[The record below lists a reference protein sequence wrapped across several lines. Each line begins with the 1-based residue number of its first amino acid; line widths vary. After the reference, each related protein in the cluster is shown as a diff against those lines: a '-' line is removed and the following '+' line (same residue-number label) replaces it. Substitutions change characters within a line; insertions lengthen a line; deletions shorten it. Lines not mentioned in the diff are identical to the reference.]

1 MTVVGGLLTYRLL
14 RNTNGIRYTR
24 QENGDLSIRLPGGKA
39 VDLPAN
45 KIVWVQ
51 KLNSTPL
58 TRRQHIGVKRL
69 GDVRY
74 ITTSDKN
81 LYEITVSDGRKI
93 IISPRSP
100 KKIFTDV

>member
-45 KIVWVQ
+45 KIV
-51 KLNSTPL
+51 
-58 TRRQHIGVKRL
+58 
-69 GDVRY
+69 
-74 ITTSDKN
+74 
-81 LYEITVSDGRKI
+81 
-93 IISPRSP
+93 
-100 KKIFTDV
+100 